1 MHCEHIDIQKTWELI
16 GYNAYLITN
25 QTRAHLSLRYVY
37 R

>member
-1 MHCEHIDIQKTWELI
+1 MHCEHIDTKTWELI

-25 QTRAHLSLRYVY
+25 QTRAHLSPRYVY